1 MGSGVHEAYD
11 TTAHHL
17 LAHLQLILVGGYH
30 SMARLRVLGME
41 LLLGMVMVHLLLKM
55 LLLIAAV
62 HLKMLIIMM
71 VLGLLLLLLDGRV
84 NHRLMVVIVLQSRI
98 SIIVGIRLL
107 GLRRLLLLLLAAT
120 ESSGSGV
127 AVIVSI
133 VGRVPR
139 QVLLRR
145 PSGWRVQWRLLLL
158 LRRCGGPHRSR

>member
-30 SMARLRVLGME
+30 SVALLRMLGME
-41 LLLGMVMVHLLLKM
+41 LLLLGMVMVHLLLKM

-107 GLRRLLLLLLAAT
+107 GLRRRLLLLLLAAT

-133 VGRVPR
+133 VGRVSR
-139 QVLLRR
+139 QVLL
-145 PSGWRVQWRLLLL
+145 W
-158 LRRCGGPHRSR
+158 